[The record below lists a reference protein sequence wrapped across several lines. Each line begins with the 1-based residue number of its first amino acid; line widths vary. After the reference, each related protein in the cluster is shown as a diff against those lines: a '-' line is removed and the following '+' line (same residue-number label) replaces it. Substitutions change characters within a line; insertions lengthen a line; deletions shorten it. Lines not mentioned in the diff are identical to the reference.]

1 MPEHPSADE
10 VFTYFERLSNWG
22 RWGTDD
28 TRGTLNYVTPE
39 VTLAAAGEIQLG
51 RSVSCA
57 WPITNQRQ
65 EGDLFGTPQRFMLN
79 HGQGLADENR
89 VLPPHRRE
97 GDRGFGAS
105 EYVGFVFHGLNI
117 THLDALSHIFWD
129 RKMYNDYPAELV
141 TSQMGATRLA
151 ITDIAEGITTRGV
164 LLDVARA
171 RGVDALEPGYG
182 VTPDD
187 LALTEERQ
195 GVSVRRGDAVFLRTG
210 HGHVRHASGPTKTA
224 RGQPGW
230 HASSLPWLHE
240 REVAVIGC
248 DTGQD
253 VTPSGYN
260 EAGLNLPV
268 HSIGISAMGLWLLDN
283 LDLEALGQTCEEL
296 ERGTFFLSLQ
306 PLRLEGAT
314 GSPLNPIALF

>member
-1 MPEHPSADE
+1 MTAVPSADE
-10 VFTYFERLSNWG
+10 VHGYFESLSNWG
-22 RWGTDD
+22 RWGEDD
-28 TRGTLNYVTPE
+28 ARGTLNFVTE
-39 VTLAAAGEIQLG
+39 ATTLAAASEIQLG

-57 WPITNQRQ
+57 WPITNERQ

-79 HGQGLADENR
+79 HGQGLADEHR
-89 VLPPHRRE
+89 VLPPFRRP

-105 EYVGFVFHGLNI
+105 EFVGFVFHGLNI

-129 RKMYNDYPAELV
+129 RKMYNGYPAELV
-141 TSQMGATRLA
+141 TSQLGATRLA
-151 ITDIAEGITTRGV
+151 ITDVAEGVTTRGV

-171 RGVDALEPGYG
+171 HGVDALEPGYG
-182 VTPDD
+182 VMPED
-187 LALTEERQ
+187 LARAEAHQ
-195 GVSVRRGDAVFLRTG
+195 GVRVRSGDAVFLRTG
-210 HGHVRHASGPTKTA
+210 YGHTRHTQGAQKTT

-230 HASSLPWLHE
+230 HAATLPWLHE

-253 VTPSGYN
+253 VTPSGYAD
-260 EAGLNLPV
+260 AGINLPV

-283 LDLEALGQTCEEL
+283 LDLEALGKTCAEL
-296 ERGTFFLSLQ
+296 ERGSFFLSLQ

-314 GSPLNPIALF
+314 GSPLNPVAIF